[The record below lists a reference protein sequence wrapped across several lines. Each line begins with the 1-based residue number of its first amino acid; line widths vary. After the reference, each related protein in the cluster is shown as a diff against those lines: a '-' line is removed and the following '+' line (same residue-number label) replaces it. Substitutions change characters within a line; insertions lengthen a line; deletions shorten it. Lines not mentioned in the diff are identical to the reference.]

1 VSARYEF
8 IDVEKATRDAQG
20 MPKYRIVRMC
30 EWLEVSTSGFY
41 EWLSRPMSATA
52 ARRDYLMLLIEKA
65 FADSDETYGYR
76 RVHAQLLRWGEA
88 CTAELVRALMR
99 FLGLVACQP
108 RPWRHSLTEQGLS
121 GPIPDLLGRDFSADA
136 PGTKMVGDITYIP
149 TWEGWLFL
157 ATVLDCH
164 TKAVVGWA
172 MDDNYKTPLISAA
185 IDMAV
190 RNHSLSSQAIF
201 HSDRGS
207 NYTSVEFAA
216 TLRGHG
222 MRQSVGRTGICYD
235 NAMAES
241 FFAALKNELVH
252 RTIYP
257 TRAHARKDVA
267 HYIEMRYNSKRL
279 HSGLGYKTPNEI
291 RDEYLNRALLTCGGF
306 GRVLRR

>member
-1 VSARYEF
+1 MSARSEF
-8 IDVEKATRDAQG
+8 IDVEKAIRDEQG

-291 RDEYLNRALLTCGGF
+291 RDEYLNRNSAA
-306 GRVLRR
+306 

>member
-291 RDEYLNRALLTCGGF
+291 RDEYLNRNSAA
-306 GRVLRR
+306 